1 MKGFYKE
8 NRKEA
13 ENKKIVISKR
23 FLDEQENE
31 ICWEMKALSQ
41 KENEEILKKCR
52 KMRSAGKN
60 TEQYQETMVLAE
72 SVVFPDLNNI
82 ELQNSYK
89 VVGKEALLLELL
101 TAGEY
106 EALKEAVEE
115 VNMIQEEGYVSIL
128 FETKWRTDI
137 TSGGS
142 GRVDHTGK
150 GRK

>member
-8 NRKEA
+8 NRKKA

-23 FLDEQENE
+23 FLDEQGNE

-52 KMRSAGKN
+52 RMRSAGKD
-60 TEQYQETMVLAE
+60 TEQYYETMVLAE

-115 VNMIQEEGYVSIL
+115 VNMI
-128 FETKWRTDI
+128 
-137 TSGGS
+137 
-142 GRVDHTGK
+142 
-150 GRK
+150 